1 MGKRL
6 VIVLD
11 THALLWWI
19 SNPERIPAKARRSL
33 DRAVK
38 DSASVAVS
46 CISSWEIAM
55 LTLCGRLELTMP
67 VDAWLAHV
75 EELPWMQFIPVDN
88 RVAFRST
95 QLDDFPHRDP
105 ADRLIVAT
113 TLVHNGTLVS
123 AHERLRSWNGV
134 RTLWD

>member
-11 THALLWWI
+11 THALLRWL
-19 SNPERIPAKARRSL
+19 SNPERIPVKSRRLL

-38 DSASVAVS
+38 EDSAIAVS

-55 LTLCGRLELTMP
+55 LTQRGRLELTMP
-67 VDAWLAHV
+67 VDTWLAHV
-75 EELPWMQFIPVDN
+75 EEIPWIQFVPVDN
-88 RVAFRST
+88 RVAVRST
-95 QLDDFPHRDP
+95 QLDGFPHRDP

-113 TLVHNGTLVS
+113 TLVHNGTLVT
-123 AHERLRSWNGV
+123 ADERLRSWKGV